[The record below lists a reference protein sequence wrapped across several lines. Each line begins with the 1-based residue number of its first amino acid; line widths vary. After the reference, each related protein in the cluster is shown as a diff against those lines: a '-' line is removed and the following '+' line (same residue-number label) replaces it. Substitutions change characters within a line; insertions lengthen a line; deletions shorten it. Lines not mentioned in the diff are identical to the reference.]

1 VSRSIRYRSGAP
13 GIEALSISSTVELT
27 VLLSGTTKK
36 MLSSFELLIQYQP
49 NRRCMRKKNRYKLDR
64 KDSDN
69 AKGVVTEITV
79 SYDID
84 ADKINSVI
92 SMRQDVDSGEL
103 MLRIGQQ
110 VQKCMTTVMP
120 SFKEHMNR
128 VDRLASMGADIG
140 VIDLDEEFFNA
151 EEYFDAKDS

>member
-1 VSRSIRYRSGAP
+1 
-13 GIEALSISSTVELT
+13 
-27 VLLSGTTKK
+27 
-36 MLSSFELLIQYQP
+36 
-49 NRRCMRKKNRYKLDR
+49 MRKKNRYKLDR

-92 SMRQDVDSGEL
+92 SMRQD
-103 MLRIGQQ
+103 
-110 VQKCMTTVMP
+110 
-120 SFKEHMNR
+120 
-128 VDRLASMGADIG
+128 ADIG

>member
-49 NRRCMRKKNRYKLDR
+49 NRRCMRKKNKYKLDKEAHLKSKTLIAEVALRYDMDSDEMTSTVMVR
-64 KDSDN
+64 KD
-69 AKGVVTEITV
+69 
-79 SYDID
+79 
-84 ADKINSVI
+84 
-92 SMRQDVDSGEL
+92 VDDDDL
-103 MLRIGQQ
+103 LLRIGRQFENALR
-110 VQKCMTTVMP
+110 TVLPPYKQEMDQL
-120 SFKEHMNR
+120 
-128 VDRLASMGADIG
+128 DRLAKMGADIG
-140 VIDLDEEFFNA
+140 LVDLDEDFFNA